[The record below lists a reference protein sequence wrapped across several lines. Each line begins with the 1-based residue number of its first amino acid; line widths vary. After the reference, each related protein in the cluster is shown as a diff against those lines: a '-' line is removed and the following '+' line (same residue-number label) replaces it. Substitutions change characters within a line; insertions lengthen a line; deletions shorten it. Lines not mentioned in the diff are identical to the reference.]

1 MSEALYRA
9 TQTITPSDLPRMVLY
24 QRDLPVP
31 YAIFSRHVTIPWTT
45 RPWRSRFPWRH
56 VGAFSRWERITGYM
70 GEFAAPA
77 PEGDEI
83 PAGYDLLAATVV
95 HLFDDPEGVSR
106 WMDEIFVGEFCARV
120 DQELH
125 PGQRLLTVERL
136 TPRGFADQAVGLRVL
151 QSSEPGL
158 CRRRSLISVSDGSWV
173 WRMSQRS
180 GTVNVWRW
188 SSSSRTR
195 WNGVSSRWLWR
206 CASPPSTLARRPSTL
221 REEYAHAIRLL
232 HPH

>member
-1 MSEALYRA
+1 MSEAIHRA

-24 QRDLPVP
+24 QRDLPAALRHFLP
-31 YAIFSRHVTIPWTT
+31 TRDNILDNETMAQQGFSGSTAE
-45 RPWRSRFPWRH
+45 RFRA
-56 VGAFSRWERITGYM
+56 VGRITGYM
-70 GEFAAPA
+70 CEFAAPA

-136 TPRGFADQAVGLRVL
+136 APSGFADQAVGLRVL
-151 QSSEPGL
+151 QSSEPGP
-158 CRRRSLISVSDGSWV
+158 
-173 WRMSQRS
+173 
-180 GTVNVWRW
+180 
-188 SSSSRTR
+188 
-195 WNGVSSRWLWR
+195 VSSTIIDFRVG
-206 CASPPSTLARRPSTL
+206 
-221 REEYAHAIRLL
+221 RLL
-232 HPH
+232 GVAYVATLGNCERLALVEQLAHSLERRFVQVALEVR